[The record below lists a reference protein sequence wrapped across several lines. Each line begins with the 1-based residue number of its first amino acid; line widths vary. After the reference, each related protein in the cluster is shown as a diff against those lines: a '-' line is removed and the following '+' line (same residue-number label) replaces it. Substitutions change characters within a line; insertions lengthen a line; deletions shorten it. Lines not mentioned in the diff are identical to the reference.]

1 MKLGNVRTVLW
12 KEIIDS
18 LRDSRTIFLM
28 IALPLIIYP
37 ALFTGM
43 GYFER
48 VVRKRQRET
57 DVSVAVLNH
66 MSAPALV
73 EFLSVQEKLN
83 VLLIPEVDEEGAADL
98 VRDQIA
104 KVALIVPHG
113 FEASVRAGDVV
124 GLAVLYDGAD
134 VISIGG
140 KDRTISLLRE
150 FGSEIV
156 RSRLEGRGLDISILD
171 TVEIEQKNVAT
182 AGEMGALVIGTM
194 VPFFL
199 IILMC
204 AGAQHTAIDVTVGEK
219 ERSTLETVLVT
230 SASRT
235 EVVFGKFSAVMMAS
249 LATAIMGL
257 IGLLLTI
264 YSGLSFMTAVAE
276 ETLTISLGT
285 VMILL
290 ITLIPVMIFVSAAFV
305 AIGCFAKSIKEGQT
319 YSSYF
324 YMLIML
330 SAVVTIFPG
339 FETGL
344 KGYAVP
350 LLGVLFL
357 EKEILTGTFDLLHVA
372 LALLSTLT
380 IAVVAIFVSVK
391 LFSNEKVMF
400 RI

>member
-1 MKLGNVRTVLW
+1 MKFSNVRTVLW

-18 LRDSRTIFLM
+18 IRDSRTIFLM

-37 ALFTGM
+37 ALFTGL

-48 VVRKRQRET
+48 IVRKRQKET
-57 DVSVAVLNH
+57 DISVAVLNH
-66 MSAPALV
+66 GSARELV
-73 EFLSVQEKLN
+73 EFLSGQEKLN
-83 VLLIPEVDEEGAADL
+83 VLLMPQTKTEGAADI
-98 VRDQIA
+98 VREQIA
-104 KVALIVPHG
+104 RVALLIPEG
-113 FEASVRAGDVV
+113 FEASVRAGSEA
-124 GLAVLYDGAD
+124 GLTVLYDGAD
-134 VISIGG
+134 VISVGG
-140 KDRTISLLRE
+140 RDRVIALLRE
-150 FGSEIV
+150 YGSEIV
-156 RSRLEGRGLDISILD
+156 RTRLEGRGLDISILD
-171 TVEIEQKNVAT
+171 TVEISTENVAT
-182 AGEMGALVIGTM
+182 AGEMGALALGTM

-219 ERSTLETVLVT
+219 ERSTLETVLAS

-235 EVVFGKFSAVMMAS
+235 EVVFGKFAAVMVACM
-249 LATAIMGL
+249 ATAIMGL

-264 YSGLSFMTAVAE
+264 YSGLSVMTAVAE
-276 ETLTISLGT
+276 GSLSISFGT
-285 VMILL
+285 VMVLL
-290 ITLIPVMIFVSAAFV
+290 LTLIPVMIFLSAAFV

-339 FETGL
+339 FEIGV

-380 IAVVAIFVSVK
+380 IAVVAIYVSVR

>member
-1 MKLGNVRTVLW
+1 MKLGNVRTVMW

-43 GYFER
+43 GYLER
-48 VVRKRQRET
+48 VVRKRQKET
-57 DVSVAVLNH
+57 AVSVAILNH
-66 MSAPALV
+66 LSARALV
-73 EFLSVQEKLN
+73 EFLSEQEKLN
-83 VLLIPEVDEEGAADL
+83 VLLMPGVEEENAANL

-104 KVALIVPHG
+104 QVALLIPRE
-113 FEASVRAGDVV
+113 FESTVAAGQAVR
-124 GLAVLYDGAD
+124 LAVLYDGAD
-134 VISIGG
+134 VISIAA

-156 RSRLEGRGLDISILD
+156 RTRLEGRGLDISILD
-171 TVEIEQKNVAT
+171 TVEIDQKNVAT

-204 AGAQHTAIDVTVGEK
+204 AGAQHTAIDVTAGEK
-219 ERSTLETVLVT
+219 ERSTLETVLAT

-235 EVVFGKFSAVMMAS
+235 EVVFGKFAAVMLAS

-264 YSGLSFMTAVAE
+264 YSGLSVMTAVAD
-276 ETLTISLGT
+276 ETLTISIGT
-285 VMILL
+285 VMVLL
-290 ITLIPVMIFVSAAFV
+290 VTLIPVMIFVAAAFV

-324 YMLIML
+324 YMVIML

-339 FETGL
+339 FETSL
-344 KGYAVP
+344 AGYAVP

-357 EKEILTGTFDLLHVA
+357 EKEILMGTFDLLHVL

>member
-1 MKLGNVRTVLW
+1 MKLSNVRTVLW
-12 KEIIDS
+12 KEVIDS

-37 ALFTGM
+37 ALFTGL

-48 VVRKRQRET
+48 LVRKRQREAG
-57 DVSVAVLNH
+57 VSVAVVNYTDAH
-66 MSAPALV
+66 ELV
-73 EFLSVQEKLN
+73 EFLSVQEKFE
-83 VLLIPEVDEEGAADL
+83 VLLMPRLEGEGAADV
-98 VRDQIA
+98 VRGQVA
-104 KVALIVPHG
+104 NVALVVPDG
-113 FEASVRAGDVV
+113 FDELVKAGTLA
-124 GLAVLYDGAD
+124 GLTVLYDGAD
-134 VISIGG
+134 MISVSGR
-140 KDRTISLLRE
+140 DRVISLLRE
-150 FGSEIV
+150 YGSEVV
-156 RSRLEGRGLDISILD
+156 RSRLEGRGLDVSILD
-171 TVEIEQKNVAT
+171 TMDIGTENVAT
-182 AGEMGALVIGTM
+182 AGEMGAFAVGTI

-219 ERSTLETVLVT
+219 ERSTLETILAS

-235 EVVFGKFSAVMMAS
+235 EVVFGKFVAVMLAS

-257 IGLLLTI
+257 VGLLLTI
-264 YSGLSFMTAVAE
+264 YSGLSFMTDVGE
-276 ETLTISLGT
+276 GSLTISFST

-290 ITLIPVMIFVSAAFV
+290 LTLLPVMVFVAATFV

-344 KGYAVP
+344 TGYAVP

-357 EKEILTGTFDLLHVA
+357 EKEILTGGFDIVHTCV
-372 LALLSTLT
+372 ALLSTLA
-380 IAVVAIFVSVK
+380 IAVGALLVSVK

-400 RI
+400 RV

>member
-1 MKLGNVRTVLW
+1 MRLGNVGTVLW

-28 IALPLIIYP
+28 IALPLVIYP

-43 GYFER
+43 GYFEGI
-48 VVRKRQRET
+48 VRKRQRET
-57 DVSVAVLNH
+57 DISVALFNYEN
-66 MSAPALV
+66 ARRLAG
-73 EFLSVQEKLN
+73 FLSEKEKLD
-83 VLLIPEVDEEGAADL
+83 VLLMPGAEAEAAADF
-98 VRDQIA
+98 VRDQNA
-104 KVALIVPHG
+104 QVALLVPEG
-113 FEASVRAGDVV
+113 FEESVRAGQVAR
-124 GLAVLYDGAD
+124 LTVLFDGAE
-134 VISIGG
+134 VLSVSGR
-140 KDRTISLLRE
+140 DRIISLLRE
-150 FGSEIV
+150 FGSDIV
-156 RSRLEGRGLDISILD
+156 RERLEERGLDISILD
-171 TVEIEQKNVAT
+171 TVDISPENVAT

-204 AGAQHTAIDVTVGEK
+204 AGAQHTAIDVTAGEK
-219 ERSTLETVLVT
+219 ERSTLETILASSV
-230 SASRT
+230 SRT
-235 EVVFGKFSAVMMAS
+235 EVVFGKFAAVMVAS

-264 YSGLSFMTAVAE
+264 YSGLSVITAVSE
-276 ETLTISLGT
+276 GNLTISFGT
-285 VMILL
+285 VMVLL
-290 ITLIPVMIFVSAAFV
+290 VTLIPVMIFVSAAFV

-324 YMLIML
+324 YMVIML

-344 KGYAVP
+344 TGYAVP

-357 EKEILTGTFDLLHVA
+357 EKEVLTGSFDLLHVT
-372 LALLSTLT
+372 LALLSTLA
-380 IAVVAIFVSVK
+380 IAVAAIFVSVK